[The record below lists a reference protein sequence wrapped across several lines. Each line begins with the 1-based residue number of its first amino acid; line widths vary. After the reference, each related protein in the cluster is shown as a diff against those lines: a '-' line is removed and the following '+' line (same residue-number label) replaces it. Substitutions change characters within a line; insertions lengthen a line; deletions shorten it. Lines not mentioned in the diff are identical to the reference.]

1 MRSAFTLM
9 MASVMLYA
17 VNGTIDYVVVR
28 SLPLSYAIIS
38 IGFGILIG
46 FIATK
51 FVFRLRVKAE
61 TKGQYAFG
69 IITAFMITAYT
80 LPLLIAYKS
89 YTLASIYPLIGLSAL
104 VFFAI
109 DAIKYR
115 RSLKL
120 GQTAMLLM
128 GVLLIIIGIF
138 YAESN
143 GYRFQL
149 STLPFI
155 FLITVFAGIGY
166 YMEFYR
172 IKKYSIGTKM
182 LFQPIFLIATGLF
195 FAWPVYALNIYFA
208 LGIFG
213 GFAFAF
219 ASVMELRAMKM
230 TKARGK
236 ANMLIKRNFIND
248 FEYSDTLLVLL
259 GSVIIGSFYPVEIFG
274 GILIVAGII
283 VISWLSNSA

>member
-1 MRSAFTLM
+1 MKNAFALM
-9 MASVMLYA
+9 IASVMLYA
-17 VNGTIDYVVVR
+17 VNGTIDYVVV
-28 SLPLSYAIIS
+28 SKLPLSATMVS

-51 FVFRLRVKAE
+51 LIFRLRVKAE
-61 TKGQYAFG
+61 TKRQYAFG
-69 IITAFMITAYT
+69 VITALMITAYA

-89 YTLASIYPLIGLSAL
+89 YTLASVYPLVGLSAL

-109 DAIKYR
+109 DTIKYR
-115 RSLKL
+115 KFLKPSS
-120 GQTAMLLM
+120 AAILLA
-128 GVLLIIIGIF
+128 GVLLIVIGIF

-143 GYRFQL
+143 KYSFQAG
-149 STLPFI
+149 TLPFI
-155 FLITVFAGIGY
+155 FLIAIFAGIGY

-182 LFQPIFLIATGLF
+182 LFQPIFLIAAGLF
-195 FAWPVYALNIYFA
+195 FAGPIYAFNVYFA

-213 GFAFAF
+213 GIMFAF

-230 TKARGK
+230 TKAKGNEK
-236 ANMLIKRNFIND
+236 MLIKRNFIND
-248 FEYSDTLLVLL
+248 FEYSDTLLVLI
-259 GSVIIGSFYPVEIFG
+259 GSVIIGSFYPIEIFG